1 MADLKA
7 VSVPLALL
15 FFLLFSPPLQA
26 KDNPLVGSWERDGV
40 PYAQLKADGSGSI
53 EGKPVSWSTMGR
65 MLFIAYPDGSADTAA
80 YALEGD
86 SLSLVVNGQ
95 AMSFS
100 RAKKASAKGTTKD
113 KEKAKDKEKPKAKG
127 KAGASPLAALLT
139 SSAWC
144 SFTYNQYSGASH
156 QERVVFAGDGTWA
169 SGSRGETYSSGP
181 NGTVAGQSDSGDGGR
196 WEVRGERLFLSA
208 GGAPLEDAGLT
219 VTRNSNGFPILH
231 SGGKEYSQCR

>member
-1 MADLKA
+1 MGAPKNFLII
-7 VSVPLALL
+7 PALSL
-15 FFLLFSPPLQA
+15 CLLCAQALQA
-26 KDNPLVGSWERDGV
+26 KDNPLVGSWERDGA
-40 PYAQLKADGSGSI
+40 PYAELRADGSGSI
-53 EGKPVSWSTMGR
+53 EGKPVSWSAMGR
-65 MLFIAYPDGSADTAA
+65 MLFIVYPDGSADTAA

-100 RAKKASAKGTTKD
+100 RASKAPAKAQAKEKG
-113 KEKAKDKEKPKAKG
+113 KEKAKTKG
-127 KAGASPLAALLT
+127 KAAGNPLSALLT

-144 SFTYNQYSGASH
+144 SFSYNQYSGVSH

-169 SGSRGETYSSGP
+169 SGSRGESYSSGP

-208 GGAPLEDAGLT
+208 GGAPLEDAGLS
-219 VTRNSNGFPILH
+219 VSRNSNGFPILR
-231 SGGKEYSQCR
+231 SGGKEYAQCR